1 MATHTPNLERFVS
14 GEYPQG
20 FVTEVETDK
29 FEPGLSE
36 AVVRQISA
44 RKNEP
49 DFMLQ
54 WRLQA
59 YRHWLTLE
67 TPTWSKVHYP
77 PIDYDAIIYYAA
89 PKSADGPQTL
99 DDVDPEILQTYEK
112 LGIPLHERAR
122 LAGVAVQCLRC
133 FTSRPQHNVASE
145 AKKRQKKAQKR
156 SLL

>member
-1 MATHTPNLERFVS
+1 MTTHTSNLERFVDS
-14 GEYPQG
+14 EYPQG
-20 FVTEVETDK
+20 FVTTVEMDK

-67 TPTWSKVHYP
+67 TPVWSKVHYP
-77 PIDYDAIIYYAA
+77 AIDYDAIIYYAA
-89 PKSADGPQTL
+89 PKSSEGPKTL
-99 DDVDPEILQTYEK
+99 EDVDPEILQTYEK
-112 LGIPLHERAR
+112 LGIPLH
-122 LAGVAVQCLRC
+122 
-133 FTSRPQHNVASE
+133 
-145 AKKRQKKAQKR
+145 
-156 SLL
+156 